1 MERREFVG
9 AMGTLGAAAVS
20 AGAAVK
26 PAVSLASASR
36 AEAGA
41 TVDDWRRHFP
51 SLAQSVNGHPLVYL
65 DTAAT
70 SLRPRQVI
78 DAVSHFYE
86 TDNANPGGAL
96 HTLARRANDAYEGAR
111 RTVAKFIDAADAS
124 EVVFTRGTSDAI
136 NLAAA
141 AWGGANLKPGDE
153 ILIGLAEHASN
164 MVPWQMIAKRTG
176 AEVRYFA
183 FDDAG
188 HPSQSDLLAKLGP
201 KTKIVAF
208 SHVSN
213 VLGVLN
219 PAKEICAAVRAA
231 QPRCMILVDGAQSV
245 PHVAVD
251 VRDIGCDF
259 LAFSSHKMLGPMGV
273 GVLWARRELLDAMP
287 PYQGGSNMAHDV
299 DVDSLHL
306 SEGALKYSAGTP
318 NVSGPVGLAA
328 AMAFLDSI
336 GRSALWKHEQEVTAR
351 MIARLS
357 AIRCVRLIGSTKAA
371 EKVAVFAFT
380 VEGRDPG
387 AVLQALDQRGV
398 AVRAGDLAALP
409 LLKHYGVARAVRASC
424 YMYTTVAEVDAFA
437 DALERIVGG

>member
-9 AMGTLGAAAVS
+9 AMGTLGAAAAGMAVRPVS
-20 AGAAVK
+20 WEV
-26 PAVSLASASR
+26 VSGGMVP
-36 AEAGA
+36 AGA
-41 TVDDWRRHFP
+41 TVEDWRRHFP
-51 SLAQSVNGHPLVYL
+51 SLAQQVNGHPLVYL

-86 TDNANPGGAL
+86 TDNANPGATL

-111 RTVAKFIDAADAS
+111 AAVARFINAPDTN
-124 EVVFTRGTSDAI
+124 EVIFTRGTSDAI
-136 NLAAA
+136 NLAGA

-176 AEVRYFA
+176 AEVKYFG

-188 HPSQSDLLAKLGP
+188 HPSQADLLAKLTP
-201 KTKIVAF
+201 RTRIVAF

-213 VLGVLN
+213 VLGVVN
-219 PAKEICAAVRAA
+219 PAKQICAAIRAA
-231 QPRCMILVDGAQSV
+231 QPECVILVDGAQSV

-251 VRDIGCDF
+251 VRDMGCDF
-259 LAFSSHKMLGPMGV
+259 LAFSSHKMCGPMGT

-299 DVDSLHL
+299 DVDAMHL
-306 SEGALKYSAGTP
+306 SEGALKYGAGTP

-336 GRSALWKHEQEVTAR
+336 GRSALWQHEQEVTRR
-351 MIARLS
+351 MLARL
-357 AIRCVRLIGSTKAA
+357 ATIRAVRVIGSTNAA
-371 EKVAVFAFT
+371 EKVAVFTFS
-380 VEGRDPG
+380 VQGRD
-387 AVLQALDQRGV
+387 AADVLTALDQRGI

-409 LLKHYGVARAVRASC
+409 LLKRYGVSRAVRASC
-424 YMYTTVAEVDAFA
+424 YLYTTIAEVDAFG
-437 DALERIVGG
+437 DALERVVAG